1 MNAILI
7 IMTKNDVYK
16 QVMLHLEEKLTRL
29 DADITSLENDIA
41 VDEKSTAGDK
51 FETAREM
58 AQQEIDLLQTQ
69 VQEVRRLHAIANQFS
84 EMEVSSVVESG
95 AVVTLADM
103 HLLVGLPVGP
113 VTLNGVHYTGIGANT
128 PVAQQLLGKSVGTA
142 IELNDKAVA
151 IASVL

>member
-1 MNAILI
+1 
-7 IMTKNDVYK
+7 MTKNDVYK

-41 VDEKSTAGDK
+41 SDAKSTAGDK

-58 AQQEIDLLQTQ
+58 AQQEIDLLQSQ

-84 EMEVSSVVESG
+84 EMESSAVVESG
-95 AVVTLADM
+95 SLVTVANM

-128 PVAQQLLGKSVGTA
+128 PVAQQLLGKSAGEA
-142 IELNDKAVA
+142 IELNDKT
-151 IASVL
+151 IEITSIL